1 MQDDEV
7 VGFVAK
13 VRLREGA
20 MSKEQARAGALE
32 RLQRASTQHRKHLE
46 SVEQLEQDG
55 TFSKE
60 EADAERVRI
69 GNERTAA
76 KGGRWGRSP
85 GGDDEGTGGAGG
97 GAGGHVQGAGRG
109 QHAVGVCDDGAGAR
123 GGADARGRR
132 AAPCRQQ
139 HAAQG
144 YTLSLSLS
152 LSLSLTLYI
161 CMYLI

>member
-1 MQDDEV
+1 MHLRSMQDDEV

-69 GNERTAA
+69 GNERTAKA
-76 KGGRWGRSP
+76 AYQPSLQPARSNQSSPRWRPTSGG
-85 GGDDEGTGGAGG
+85 
-97 GAGGHVQGAGRG
+97 
-109 QHAVGVCDDGAGAR
+109 
-123 GGADARGRR
+123 
-132 AAPCRQQ
+132 
-139 HAAQG
+139 
-144 YTLSLSLS
+144 
-152 LSLSLTLYI
+152 
-161 CMYLI
+161 